1 MRPRKKVT
9 SSIIDSEAFL
19 TLLEPLKHGLY
30 NFILKA
36 VNFSEDG
43 DDVYQETVL
52 RAFKYIDT
60 YDSHRPFKAWIFSV
74 AYNQIKSYYKQQGE
88 ESGLLPAQLMERI
101 PEAGEDERVSDI
113 FEVAAGLEPKQ
124 RSVFFFFYYNRF
136 SIREISEI
144 TGLSEGNV
152 KFILNAG
159 RKSIRKKMEIEP

>member
-1 MRPRKKVT
+1 M
-9 SSIIDSEAFL
+9 
-19 TLLEPLKHGLY
+19 LEPLKHGLY

-43 DDVYQETVL
+43 DDVFQETVL

-60 YDSHRPFKAWIFSV
+60 YDPSRPFKAWIFSV
-74 AYNQIKSYYKQQGE
+74 AYNQIKGYYKRRGE
-88 ESGLLPAQLMERI
+88 ENGLLPAQLMERI
-101 PEAGEDERVSDI
+101 PEAGEDERVRDI
-113 FEVAAGLEPKQ
+113 FEAAAGLESKQ

-136 SIREISEI
+136 SIGEIADI

-159 RKSIRKKMEIEP
+159 RNSIRKKMEIKP

>member
-1 MRPRKKVT
+1 M
-9 SSIIDSEAFL
+9 
-19 TLLEPLKHGLY
+19 LEPLKHGLY

-52 RAFKYIDT
+52 RAFQYIAT
-60 YDSHRPFKAWIFSV
+60 YDPGRPFRSWIFSV
-74 AYNQIKSYYKQQGE
+74 AYNQIKRYYSIRGAENDRLHGE
-88 ESGLLPAQLMERI
+88 LVERV
-101 PEAGEDERVSDI
+101 PEAAEDERLRDI
-113 FEVAAGLEPKQ
+113 FEVASGLEPKQ

-136 SIREISEI
+136 SIREIADI

-159 RKSIRKKMEIEP
+159 RNSIRKKMEIEP